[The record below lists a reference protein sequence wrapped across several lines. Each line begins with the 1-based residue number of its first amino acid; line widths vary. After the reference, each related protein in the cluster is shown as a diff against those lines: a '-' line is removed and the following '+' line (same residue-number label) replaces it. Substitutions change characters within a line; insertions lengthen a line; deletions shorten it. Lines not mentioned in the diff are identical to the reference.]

1 MLSVS
6 PLPVRF
12 AWGEDFCSADG
23 LLRLEDH
30 VLVLEYRVR
39 DIIGN
44 PEGPTR
50 ELALPLVEVEALE
63 WRRGPLGG
71 LFRSHVILRVR
82 HLRVLEGLPG
92 GEEGRLRFRV
102 RRADREEAREFASQ
116 ARLALSGLWLREL
129 EGE

>member
-1 MLSVS
+1 MLLVS

-23 LLRLEDH
+23 LLRLEEGA
-30 VLVLEYRVR
+30 LVLEYRVR

-82 HLRVLEGLPG
+82 RLGALETIPG
-92 GEEGRLRFRV
+92 AKGGRLKF
-102 RRADREEAREFASQ
+102 
-116 ARLALSGLWLREL
+116 G
-129 EGE
+129 

>member
-1 MLSVS
+1 MLFTS

-23 LLRLEDH
+23 LLRLEES

-50 ELALPLVEVEALE
+50 ELVLPLAEVEALE

-71 LFRSHVILRVR
+71 LFGNHVILKVR
-82 HLRVLEGLPG
+82 RLGVLETIPG
-92 GEEGRLRFRV
+92 AKGGRLKFRV
-102 RRADREEAREFASQ
+102 GRPDRAEARELAAQ
-116 ARLALSGLWLREL
+116 TRLALSGARLREL
-129 EGE
+129 EVE